1 MAQKIQFKER
11 DLAVISE
18 AVKLSAQDT
27 DGKIKATAKNFQWWI
42 AAVVLVCVLGFLQ
55 LLVAYFQFSSA
66 TYKEYSHRNE
76 SVETTQKVNQEL
88 LEQNDKNQQLILE
101 QQKQINILLE
111 KLSAF
116 LESNKK

>member
-76 SVETTQKVNQEL
+76 SVETAQKVNQEL
-88 LEQNDKNQQLILE
+88 LDQNKKNQELILE
-101 QQKQINILLE
+101 LQKQIVTLLE
-111 KLSAF
+111 KVSVS
-116 LESNKK
+116 ESNKK

>member
-18 AVKLSAQDT
+18 AVKLSGQDSEK
-27 DGKIKATAKNFQWWI
+27 KIKETSKNFQWWI

-66 TYKEYSHRNE
+66 TYKEYSQRNE
-76 SVETTQKVNQEL
+76 SIEANQNINTVLLQQIKDLSEQNRKDREIIKEL
-88 LEQNDKNQQLILE
+88 L
-101 QQKQINILLE
+101 
-111 KLSAF
+111 
-116 LESNKK
+116 NK